1 MKKIYCANAQASN
14 FLWKNLT
21 ICLRVLHNFIMDK
34 KEISDS
40 KSKLSFRAGWTIKL
54 LWATIVLCAV
64 VIPLILAINHAPS
77 GLVALIAIVGLFVLG
92 AVFICCA
99 VFYVM
104 WLHAAAKNKFL
115 FNKDGFIYDAKTG
128 RNTFMMTPAWTVAWN
143 FIPIVNFFMS
153 YIAMKQILFATKS
166 KAYNSPD
173 EDMKFIKWWWAMYIL
188 SNVVSSAVGLV
199 FCIVYAVMTAKLVKK
214 ITDLQTARLDALA
227 ADCESVSDSDIEVI
241 PDSPQA

>member
-1 MKKIYCANAQASN
+1 
-14 FLWKNLT
+14 
-21 ICLRVLHNFIMDK
+21 MDK

-64 VIPLILAINHAPS
+64 VIPCVLAINYDPS
-77 GLVALIAIVGLFVLG
+77 GLVALITIVGLFALVVISL
-92 AVFICCA
+92 ISA
-99 VFYVM
+99 VFYLM

-173 EDMKFIKWWWAMYIL
+173 EDMKFIKWWWAMFIL
-188 SNVVSSAVGLV
+188 LNVDFSGVGLV
-199 FCIVYAVMTAKLVKK
+199 FGIVYAVMTAKLVKK

-227 ADCESVSDSDIEVI
+227 ADCESVSDADIEVI